1 MDENI
6 TKNVGNLFRLEKL
19 KKETNDVAI
28 KGVRNLFTQKKKGN
42 KAVKDRIIRDI
53 KNLFEDEGEDYYQSV
68 SVGNFWSNN
77 YIGYES
83 KGDRK
88 ILSVKNYM
96 NKSRPYL
103 KYIIITLKKID
114 S

>member
-1 MDENI
+1 MAENI

-19 KKETNDVAI
+19 KKETNDAVI
-28 KGVRNLFTQKKKGN
+28 KGVRNLFRQKKGN

-53 KNLFEDEGEDYYQSV
+53 RNLFEDEGEDYYQSV
-68 SVGNFWSNN
+68 SVGNFWSDN
-77 YIGYES
+77 YVGYES

-103 KYIIITLKKID
+103 KYIIINLKKID
-114 S
+114 T

>member
-1 MDENI
+1 MAENI

-19 KKETNDVAI
+19 KKETNDAVI
-28 KGVRNLFTQKKKGN
+28 KGVRNLFRQKKGN

-53 KNLFEDEGEDYYQSV
+53 RNLFEDEGEDYYQSV
-68 SVGNFWSNN
+68 SVGNFWGDN
-77 YIGYES
+77 YVGYES

-103 KYIIITLKKID
+103 KYIIINLKKID
-114 S
+114 T